1 MTAIR
6 RANENAMT
14 LPAPEWSVAHA
25 SFGPF
30 RLYPAQRV
38 LLEDGRPLKLGSR
51 AFDILAVLAER
62 AGAPVSKSD
71 LIARA
76 WPDTIVEEA
85 NLRVHVAAL
94 RKALRETPERRYI
107 GNLAGHGYT
116 LLAAVQWHAPA
127 SDPPH
132 DNPADGGALAD
143 SLAALAQQ
151 HLLVTLTGT
160 AGVGKST
167 LAHALA
173 RQLATQFRT
182 WSIDLAEAADP
193 WAALAGTMG
202 LSRGT
207 DPVSAL
213 LAHVRE
219 CPVLLVLD
227 NCDRIVTAAAALA
240 EQLLRDVPGL
250 CIVATCREALRAAG
264 ERVQR
269 VAPLDCPPPG
279 TEPASAAAALAYPAV
294 ALFAAR
300 AAALHGG
307 FTLADADA
315 PAVAELCRRLDG
327 VPLAIELAAGR
338 LDLFH
343 PRELLARIDERLEI
357 LKGGRRTA
365 PPRHRSLRASLE
377 WSIDTLSPVERTV
390 LCRVAMFTGPFT
402 LARAVRVAAGEAVT
416 GQDVEDALAT
426 LAARSLLA
434 PHRADSA
441 PQCLLYD
448 SVRTCALSLL
458 APDDAAFARFTADC
472 AALAGVD
479 SDPRHLPDVRAALA
493 WGFGAHGDPQAA
505 AALLAASIPMWWEA
519 AELAELRDWLA
530 MATTRGTGPAEP
542 AMRHMPGQAPLP
554 SLPPSTQAVLH
565 TALGTVSVYLEG
577 AGAGQAAYARG
588 FALAEACADTERL
601 ADAFSGLVLEHV
613 LTGDYPAAVALA
625 QRFQHDIRHAG
636 SRPAQLV
643 HDRFAA
649 LALHL
654 SGEQALAAPLAH
666 AVQNGTVPAVC
677 TRRRTALH
685 TDENVAASAVLA
697 RARWL
702 LGYPDEAL
710 RLARN
715 GVLRA
720 RAVGADAPLCQ
731 VLAFAMFPVAWWCG
745 DRPAALAALA
755 ELEDAAR
762 RFPHWETLA
771 RQYRHGIVEDAPG
784 GWLAQAPTAG
794 PHRET
799 LATLNPRYLDETLLL
814 RADQGGARWCAPE
827 LRRLQGERLL
837 ATGGPAARDG
847 AERQFRAALL
857 LARNQGALSWE
868 LRAATSLARL
878 WHGHGAT
885 SGAEALLELVLARFT
900 GGHGTA
906 DLLAAT
912 RLLGQWRLRKKTG
925 AASVD
930 AAPVLEPGMPVLTA

>member
-1 MTAIR
+1 
-6 RANENAMT
+6 MT
-14 LPAPEWSVAHA
+14 LPARESSVVHAPVMHA

-62 AGAPVSKSD
+62 AGTPVSKSD

-107 GNLAGHGYT
+107 GSLAGHGYA

-127 SDPPH
+127 MEPH
-132 DNPADGGALAD
+132 HEDGADGGALAH
-143 SLAALAQQ
+143 SLALLVQQ
-151 HLLVTLTGT
+151 HSLVTLSGTG
-160 AGVGKST
+160 GVGKST
-167 LAHALA
+167 LAHTLA
-173 RQLATQFRT
+173 RRLAAQFRT
-182 WSIDLAEAADP
+182 WNIDLAEADDP
-193 WAALAGTMG
+193 AAALAGAMA
-202 LSRGT
+202 LPHGT

-219 CPVLLVLD
+219 RPVLLVLD
-227 NCDRIVTAAAALA
+227 NCDRVVTAAAALA
-240 EQLLRDVPGL
+240 ERLLRDVPGL

-269 VAPLDCPPPG
+269 VAPLGCPPPAAVPI
-279 TEPASAAAALAYPAV
+279 TAAAALAYPAV

-300 AAALHGG
+300 AGALHGG
-307 FTLADADA
+307 FTLTDANA

-327 VPLAIELAAGR
+327 VPLAIDLAAGR

-343 PRELLARIDERLEI
+343 PRELLARIGERLDI

-377 WSIDTLSPVERTV
+377 WSIDTLSAVERTV
-390 LCRVAMFTGPFT
+390 LCRVAVFTGPFT
-402 LARAVRVAAGEAVT
+402 LARAVRVAAGEAVA
-416 GQDVEDALAT
+416 GHDVEEALAT

-434 PHRADSA
+434 PHRAGGV
-441 PQCLLYD
+441 PEFLLYD
-448 SVRTCALSLL
+448 SVRTFALSLL
-458 APDDAAFARFTADC
+458 APQDAAFARFTADC
-472 AALAGVD
+472 AALAAGTD
-479 SDPRHLPDVRAALA
+479 SDPRHLPDVSAALA
-493 WGFGAHGDPQAA
+493 WGFGPHGDAQAA

-519 AELAELRDWLA
+519 AELAQLRGWLA
-530 MATTRGTGPAEP
+530 AAIARGAKAAGPGA
-542 AMRHMPGQAPLP
+542 Q
-554 SLPPSTQAVLH
+554 PPQPTLQPVLH
-565 TALGTVSVYLEG
+565 TALGTVNVYLEG
-577 AGAGQAAYARG
+577 AGAGRAAYARG
-588 FALAEACADTERL
+588 FALAEACADTGRL

-613 LTGDYPAAVALA
+613 LAGDYPAAVALA
-625 QRFQHDIRHAG
+625 RRFQDGIRHAG
-636 SRPAQLV
+636 SRAVQLV

-666 AVQNGTVPAVC
+666 GVQNGTVPSVC

-702 LGYPDEAL
+702 LGQPDEAL

-720 RAVGADAPLCQ
+720 RAVGPAPLCQ

-784 GWLAQAPTAG
+784 GWLAKAPAAG

-799 LATLNPRYLDETLLL
+799 LATLSPRYLDDALLL
-814 RADQGGARWCAPE
+814 RAGHGDARWCAPE
-827 LRRLQGERLL
+827 LRRVQGERLL
-837 ATGGPAARDG
+837 ASGGLAAREA
-847 AERQFRAALL
+847 AEGQFRAALL
-857 LARNQGALSWE
+857 LARNQDALAWE

-878 WHGHGAT
+878 WHGRGA
-885 SGAEALLELVLARFT
+885 APCAQALLELVVARFT
-900 GGHGTA
+900 QGHGTA

-912 RLLGQWRLRKKTG
+912 RLLAQWRLRKKAG

-930 AAPVLEPGMPVLTA
+930 AAPALLPEKLPVVPASPALIA

>member
-1 MTAIR
+1 
-6 RANENAMT
+6 MT
-14 LPAPEWSVAHA
+14 LPAPESSVKHA

-51 AFDILAVLAER
+51 AFDILAALAER
-62 AGAPVSKSD
+62 AGTPVSKGD

-107 GNLAGHGYT
+107 DSVAGHGYA
-116 LLAAVQWHAPA
+116 LVADVRWHAPVG
-127 SDPPH
+127 DVH
-132 DNPADGGALAD
+132 RADEGALAQ

-151 HLLVTLTGT
+151 HRLVTLTGT
-160 AGVGKST
+160 GGVGKST
-167 LAHALA
+167 LAQALA
-173 RQLATQFRT
+173 RRLAPQCRT
-182 WSIDLAEAADP
+182 WCIDLAETADP
-193 WAALAGTMG
+193 QAALAAAMA
-202 LSRGT
+202 LPAGT
-207 DPVSAL
+207 DPVSPL

-219 CPVLLVLD
+219 RPVLLVLD
-227 NCDRIVTAAAALA
+227 NCDRAVTAAAALA
-240 EQLLRDVPGL
+240 ERLLRAVPGL

-279 TEPASAAAALAYPAV
+279 TVPIPAAAALAYPAV

-300 AAALHGG
+300 ATALHGA
-307 FTLADADA
+307 FTLTDADA

-327 VPLAIELAAGR
+327 VPLAIDLAAGR
-338 LDLFH
+338 LDLFP
-343 PRELLARIDERLEI
+343 PRDLLARIDERLQI

-377 WSIDTLSPVERTV
+377 WSIETLAPAERSV
-390 LCRVAMFTGPFT
+390 LSRVAVFAGPFT
-402 LARAVRVAAGEAVT
+402 LARAVRVATCAAIA
-416 GQDVEDALAT
+416 DHAVEDALAT
-426 LAARSLLA
+426 LAAKSLLA
-434 PHRADSA
+434 HHCADGTPA
-441 PQCLLYD
+441 FLLYD
-448 SVRTCALSLL
+448 SVRTYALSLL
-458 APDDAAFARFTADC
+458 PPQDAAFARFAADC
-472 AALAGVD
+472 TALAAGPEG
-479 SDPRHLPDVRAALA
+479 DPRHLADVRSALA
-493 WGFGAHGDPQAA
+493 WGFGPHGDAQAA

-519 AELAELRDWLA
+519 GELEELRGWLA
-530 MATTRGTGPAEP
+530 TATGRGTGGSGPELQPELQPTSQLESKPTLQPA
-542 AMRHMPGQAPLP
+542 
-554 SLPPSTQAVLH
+554 LH

-577 AGAGQAAYARG
+577 TGAGRAAYARG
-588 FALAEACADTERL
+588 FALAEAAGDTGRL

-613 LTGDYPAAVALA
+613 LAGDYPAAVALA
-625 QRFQHDIRHAG
+625 HRFQDGIRHAG
-636 SRPAQLV
+636 SRTAQLV

-654 SGEQALAAPLAH
+654 SGEQALAAPLAR

-697 RARWL
+697 RSRWL
-702 LGYPDEAL
+702 LGHPDEAL
-710 RLARN
+710 RVARN

-720 RAVGADAPLCQ
+720 RTLGADAPLCQ

-745 DRPAALAALA
+745 DRLAARAALV

-762 RFPHWETLA
+762 RFPHWESLA

-784 GWLAQAPTAG
+784 GWLARAPATG

-799 LATLNPRYLDETLLL
+799 LATLNPRYLDEGLLL
-814 RADQGGARWCAPE
+814 RADQGDARWCAAE

-837 ATGGPAARDG
+837 AGGGPAARDA
-847 AERQFRAALL
+847 AERLFRAALL
-857 LARNQGALSWE
+857 LARNQGALAWE

-878 WHGHGAT
+878 WHGRGAA
-885 SGAEALLELVLARFT
+885 SGAEALLELVMARF
-900 GGHGTA
+900 GAGRHTA

-912 RLLGQWRLRKKTG
+912 RLLAQWRRRKKTG
-925 AASVD
+925 AASMD
-930 AAPVLEPGMPVLTA
+930 AAPAQAATPAVLPLTA